1 MMPQEHE
8 VTISTDASGKPV
20 CTPLEI
26 AARRGDSVR
35 WVGVNH
41 TGRFLGRI
49 KGSKQRGFTEAD
61 IAAGI
66 EADSSKIPF
75 SQGGAWGGAA
85 NRLEISKNAEPG
97 AYKYSV
103 TVNGVELDPV
113 VIIEDDG
120 EGGGPN

>member
-1 MMPQEHE
+1 MPQDHE
-8 VTISTDASGKPV
+8 VTISTDADGKPV

-26 AARRGDSVR
+26 SARRGDSVR
-35 WVGVNH
+35 WVVVNH
-41 TGRFLGRI
+41 TGKFLGRI
-49 KGSKQRGFTEAD
+49 KGQKQKGFTKAELEA
-61 IAAGI
+61 GV

-75 SQGGAWGGAA
+75 SQGGAWNGAA
-85 NRLEISKNAEPG
+85 NRLQISSNAEPG
-97 AYKYSV
+97 AYKYNV